1 MRSFKF
7 PFDKLHQELYI
18 AAGLALSAVF
28 CGIMGEPVP
37 TVALLIC
44 TGIMLFVALLEWVEP
59 SDQTK
64 W

>member
-1 MRSFKF
+1 MEKFQF

-18 AAGLALSAVF
+18 AALFALASVF
-28 CGIMGEPVP
+28 CGVMGEMVP

-44 TGIMLFVALLEWVEP
+44 AGIMLFVVLLEWVEP
-59 SDQTK
+59 SDKTM